1 MYNVVTPTTLIWF
14 HYVLV
19 EIMHLTA
26 RDRCEW
32 PSSVKYAK
40 AHVALH
46 CNPYQ
51 LLATPLFRPIFMIHN
66 DVLRRLRFA
75 LAIND
80 TAAISIFKLVNY
92 DMEIDYLHAVMKRE
106 GEEGYLPCRDKIIA
120 LFLDG
125 LIIKNRG
132 RQEGQMPQELG
143 PKERLSNNEVLRK
156 IRIAMS
162 YKDDDMIA
170 VLKLADFRISKGE
183 LSAFFRKPDHR
194 NYKPAGDQVVRNLLQ
209 GMVKKYR
216 PDSSGTGR
224 SAQTSLNK
232 PAANVSEKNRTN
244 DRKRTKGNP
253 NGNNPHT
260 NEPRVTSSA
269 TNKAKRAASQSA
281 NNEAQKGKKQ
291 TNTSVW
297 GELPAKKR

>member
-1 MYNVVTPTTLIWF
+1 MYNIVTPSTLIWF

-19 EIMHLTA
+19 EITHLTA

-40 AHVALH
+40 ARVALH
-46 CNPYQ
+46 FNPYQ

-66 DVLRRLRFA
+66 DVLRRLRYA

-194 NYKPAGDQVVRNLLQ
+194 NFKPAGDQVVRNLLQ

-216 PDSSGTGR
+216 PESTRQTSPKKSDTPSTSGTKPG
-224 SAQTSLNK
+224 SFNK
-232 PAANVSEKNRTN
+232 
-244 DRKRTKGNP
+244 G
-253 NGNNPHT
+253 
-260 NEPRVTSSA
+260 
-269 TNKAKRAASQSA
+269 ASKQ
-281 NNEAQKGKKQ
+281 NEAAGKN
-291 TNTSVW
+291 TNTKVSSVKKSDAGSVW
-297 GELPAKKR
+297 GKLPKK

>member
-51 LLATPLFRPIFMIHN
+51 LLATSLFRPIFMIHN
-66 DVLRRLRFA
+66 DVLRRLRYA

-216 PDSSGTGR
+216 PDSSGTG
-224 SAQTSLNK
+224 
-232 PAANVSEKNRTN
+232 
-244 DRKRTKGNP
+244 
-253 NGNNPHT
+253 
-260 NEPRVTSSA
+260 
-269 TNKAKRAASQSA
+269 
-281 NNEAQKGKKQ
+281 
-291 TNTSVW
+291 
-297 GELPAKKR
+297 

>member
-1 MYNVVTPTTLIWF
+1 MYNIVTPSTLIWF
-14 HYVLV
+14 HDVLV
-19 EIMHLTA
+19 EITHLTA

-66 DVLRRLRFA
+66 DVLRRLRYA

-194 NYKPAGDQVVRNLLQ
+194 NFKPAGDQVVRNLLQ

-216 PDSSGTGR
+216 PESTRQTSPKKSDTPSTSGTKPG
-224 SAQTSLNK
+224 SFNK
-232 PAANVSEKNRTN
+232 
-244 DRKRTKGNP
+244 G
-253 NGNNPHT
+253 
-260 NEPRVTSSA
+260 
-269 TNKAKRAASQSA
+269 ASKQ
-281 NNEAQKGKKQ
+281 NEAAGKN
-291 TNTSVW
+291 TNTKVPPVKKNDAGSVW
-297 GELPAKKR
+297 GKLPKK